1 MPADARFAGK
11 IVCVTGAGSGIGE
24 AVALRLAREGARIH
38 GVDVA
43 ADELARVAEVVKA
56 QGSELRPFVADVSQR
71 DACFAAVGDAVAH
84 FGGLDVLCN
93 IAGIIR
99 AARAHEMPAED
110 WERVIA
116 VNLHGAFYMCQAA
129 IPHLLERRGN
139 IVNMASNA
147 GLMGQ
152 AYTAAYGASKAAL
165 INLTKSLAMEYMKQP
180 LRVNAL
186 APSGTVTRLALGVKF
201 PENPDPDL
209 TARYGGMRGV
219 SQPEEV
225 AEAVAYLASDA
236 ARSVHGAVWTLDNG
250 VTAG

>member
-1 MPADARFAGK
+1 MAKRFEGK
-11 IVCVTGAGSGIGE
+11 VACVTGAGSGIGE
-24 AVALRLAREGARIH
+24 AIALRLAREGARIH
-38 GVDVA
+38 GVDVN
-43 ADELARVAEVVKA
+43 ADELARVADAVREA
-56 QGSELRPFVADVSQR
+56 GSELRAHTADVSQR
-71 DACFAAVGDAVAH
+71 DACFAAVADAVAH

-93 IAGIIR
+93 VAGIFR
-99 AARAHEMPAED
+99 SARAHEMAAED

-116 VNLHGAFYMCQAA
+116 VNLHGAFYMSQAA
-129 IPHLLERRGN
+129 IPHLIERRGN
-139 IVNMASNA
+139 IVNLASNA

-165 INLTKSLAMEYMKQP
+165 INLTKSLAMEYMKDGI
-180 LRVNAL
+180 RVNAL
-186 APSGTVTRLALGVKF
+186 APSGTVTKLALGVKF
-201 PENPDPDL
+201 PDDPDPDL
-209 TARYGGMRGV
+209 TGRYAGMRGV